1 MSDEFTPF
9 WTLLAVAENQLQWG
23 TEPDTMEAAA
33 RALAKRRP
41 GSIVAES
48 LTERADYLRM
58 MRCQSSKARAEFLG
72 INIPHTGP
80 MQAMAFFN
88 N

>member
-1 MSDEFTPF
+1 MSDEFIPF
-9 WTLLAVAENQLQWG
+9 WTLLATAEDQLQWG
-23 TEPDTMEAAA
+23 TEPDTMEATA

-58 MRCQSSKARAEFLG
+58 MRCQSSTAKAEFLG
-72 INIPHTGP
+72 ITIQHTGSI
-80 MQAMAFFN
+80 QAGTFLN